1 MYSTCTHYSSERET
15 KNAKKENIAIAH
27 SRNNGFL
34 IVLATMKRRARELVC
49 NAKLLPGED
58 RRRVD
63 ASSVGDTSVDY
74 DGTRKENEASD
85 DATTRAMYNAMM
97 ESLQQLQPPF

>member
-1 MYSTCTHYSSERET
+1 MQQRKMLQSLTPG
-15 KNAKKENIAIAH
+15 
-27 SRNNGFL
+27 RNNGFL
-34 IVLATMKRRARELVC
+34 IMLATMKRRARELVRY
-49 NAKLLPGED
+49 AKLLPGEE
-58 RRRVD
+58 RRRVY
-63 ASSVGDTSVDY
+63 ASSVGDTSVDD